1 MSLATFWMSRTKLE
15 NVGDKRL
22 LEMKS
27 QVDTMIFEFEN
38 SRLAASRMT
47 ILGHWAE
54 RELDKIWPQKERID
68 AEIARRGLVDST
80 EDR

>member
-1 MSLATFWMSRTKLE
+1 MSLATFWMSLTKLE

-22 LEMKS
+22 LEMKK

-38 SRLAASRMT
+38 SRLAASERT
-47 ILGHWAE
+47 FLSRWAE
-54 RELDKIWPQKERID
+54 RELDKIWPQKKRID
-68 AEIARRGLVDST
+68 AEIARRGLVGSS